1 MLVQRED
8 RGKPFFLKLQSHPL
22 EHVRISAACD
32 LLPLDQ
38 KTALRTLMQI
48 AEHGE
53 WEASLSAET
62 AIAEWKA
69 GRFDPHWFLR
79 EDTKKLA
86 VTAAARC
93 TVFRRAGPLRGP
105 FV

>member
-69 GRFDPHWFLR
+69 GRFDPYWYMKEGGR
-79 EDTKKLA
+79 K
-86 VTAAARC
+86 
-93 TVFRRAGPLRGP
+93 
-105 FV
+105 